1 MRHVQHTMKS
11 ETTHIPS
18 WLFAGWRHRIVLQDD
33 LAFRDDSVVS
43 RGGVAAAG
51 PFAGRARR
59 RFRSAQC
66 DARFRI
72 QPCPRPVSEYHVPS
86 ALPDPAG
93 IPAGTS
99 PLKRSRRKKSRRNFW
114 RHGKLGCRLFPKWR
128 GKRASFSVHIIYWN
142 PLFRRIFPARF
153 SRVDETRVCPTRY
166 DLCIFSIANT
176 IEIRSCRSADT
187 PWTPITTASVF
198 HGSCSEFSRS
208 IWTILQ
214 DAFTNVCDREEESRR
229 TESLS
234 MLERLYERVS
244 MREMVQKKWKERKIR
259 FLWPYTKI
267 VTERKERDRA
277 DDTYLYREKICK
289 LYEFTRADIRAI
301 RRTMCIYLYR

>member
-1 MRHVQHTMKS
+1 MNQKRLAILIFPRSTYNETCVHRIKS

-18 WLFAGWRHRIVLQDD
+18 WPFAGRRHRIVLQDD

-43 RGGVAAAG
+43 RGRVAAAG

-114 RHGKLGCRLFPKWR
+114 RRGKLGCV
-128 GKRASFSVHIIYWN
+128 SFSKMTREKGKFHCTYNILKSSFFDEFS
-142 PLFRRIFPARF
+142 PRD

-166 DLCIFSIANT
+166 DLCIF
-176 IEIRSCRSADT
+176 
-187 PWTPITTASVF
+187 
-198 HGSCSEFSRS
+198 
-208 IWTILQ
+208 
-214 DAFTNVCDREEESRR
+214 
-229 TESLS
+229 
-234 MLERLYERVS
+234 
-244 MREMVQKKWKERKIR
+244 
-259 FLWPYTKI
+259 
-267 VTERKERDRA
+267 
-277 DDTYLYREKICK
+277 
-289 LYEFTRADIRAI
+289 
-301 RRTMCIYLYR
+301 